1 MEKKQYTDPWL
12 LTVDEDKEKTFPLR
26 NSTDLDPLL
35 ERIGDAHCVLLGE
48 ATHGTHEYYTWRTAI
63 TKRLIDEKGFE
74 SEHGRRHSRH
84 SRVFQSLMELTDGL
98 PGK

>member
-1 MEKKQYTDPWL
+1 MDPDL
-12 LTVDEDKEKTFPLR
+12 LMK
-26 NSTDLDPLL
+26 
-35 ERIGDAHCVLLGE
+35 RIGDAHYVLPGE
-48 ATHGTHEYYTWRTAI
+48 ASHGTHEYYTWRTAI